1 MKTCVPCAEDG
12 AGIATGVGRTAK
24 GGDGGA
30 GATGWG
36 GVVAAGVAGF
46 GGDGK
51 AFGGTAGAATRGA
64 EAGGVTTGWGARL
77 GLAGTTGEAA
87 GNTAPQ
93 KPQNLL
99 PAGISLRQL
108 EHTVG
113 VAAGRRAGGV
123 IAAG

>member
-1 MKTCVPCAEDG
+1 MG
-12 AGIATGVGRTAK
+12 RAGK
-24 GGDGGA
+24 GGVGGA
-30 GATGWG
+30 GATRLG

-51 AFGGTAGAATRGA
+51 AFGGTAGAVTRGA
-64 EAGGVTTGWGARL
+64 EACGVITGWGAGL
-77 GLAGTTGEAA
+77 GLAGPTGGAA
-87 GNTAPQ
+87 DNTAPQ

-113 VAAGRRAGGV
+113 VAAGRRAGGA